1 MNESEVFVMYKMKP
15 EYNTGIDFI
24 DEEHAKLFEITNEI
38 YDLLTNQFIPDKYD
52 YILKVINDLKEY
64 SIYHFQHEE
73 EYMMSIGYKR
83 ILSQKIAHNEFIERI
98 NELSIEQIDGN
109 QRDSLLELLEFLN
122 TWLSEHIFKKD
133 KLIGEV

>member
-1 MNESEVFVMYKMKP
+1 MNESGVFVMYKMKP

>member
-1 MNESEVFVMYKMKP
+1 MYEMKP
-15 EYNTGIDFI
+15 EYFTGIDFI

-64 SIYHFQHEE
+64 AKYHFEHEE

-83 ILSQKIAHNEFIERI
+83 VFSQKIAHDEFIDRI
-98 NELSIEQIDGN
+98 NELSVEHIESN
-109 QRDSLLELLEFLN
+109 QRESLLELLEFLN
-122 TWLSEHIFKKD
+122 SWLSEHIFKKD
-133 KLIGEV
+133 KLIGEVN